1 MSIQADSPQSFRAG
15 YITAAFEL
23 FGSVYDRGNYVAVAF
38 SSQRGG
44 RFVEQLQLVL
54 FIEGIKYRVNKA
66 KTKIFI
72 DTNEAVDKLV
82 PLISPNFLSIHKRQ
96 IYQRIELIKEDRKQ
110 LNEREVFESEG
121 KTS

>member
-1 MSIQADSPQSFRAG
+1 MTTEQSFSVG
-15 YITAAFEL
+15 FITAAFEL